1 MKDIIILCED
11 SFGLDVK
18 MMIHEI
24 NKYWNAQKWGTPY
37 RIKGFLKFR
46 PMDEDLTRLMT
57 PDLGYM
63 EDWDPMPEERF
74 AMGIVNPQHKKQAVG
89 LMKEKGAVF
98 ETLWAPWV
106 NASLDFQFP
115 EGCIIAAQ
123 SVMDSARIGSFTTLF
138 HSMIGFDAVV
148 EDYSSVMCFTN
159 ITSSHIEPCAL
170 VGDNCVVIDRTVGE
184 EATVLP
190 NSVVVKD
197 VKAGTTVFGNPAR
210 RVKNI

>member
-1 MKDIIILCED
+1 MKDIVIVCED

-18 MMIHEI
+18 MIILKI
-24 NKYWNAQKWGTPY
+24 NAYWEEQKWGTPY
-37 RIKGFLKFR
+37 RIKDFLKFR

-74 AMGIVNPQHKKQAVG
+74 AMGIVNPQHKKQAAG

-106 NASLDFQFP
+106 IASLDFQFP

-123 SVMDSARIGSFTTLF
+123 SVMDSAKIGRFATLF
-138 HSMIGFDAVV
+138 HSMIGFDAIVG
-148 EDYSSVMCFTN
+148 DYSSIMAFAN
-159 ITSSHIEPCAL
+159 ITTSHIGECAFI
-170 VGDNCVVIDRTVGE
+170 GNNSVVINKDIGE
-184 EATVLP
+184 EATVMP
-190 NSVVVKD
+190 NSVVVKK
-197 VKAGTTVFGNPAR
+197 VKAGMTAFGNPAR
-210 RVKNI
+210 KVKE